1 MSANDADVSKD
12 ATRMLEDPDTSKP
25 KQRSPLEHVAEHA
38 NRVSQMCDMLEA
50 LADDLPRRTAP
61 VWREATRMC
70 NDVIPGHYH
79 DVLCLLVPIL
89 LKRTEGD
96 VDCEDLLQRL
106 RLDFEDE
113 AYRLTELND
122 LMVDAVG
129 ADAKKIGPEALGY
142 ALRGFFGALRRN
154 TSWET
159 DVLLPLAER
168 YLNSDDLEE
177 ISGQLTPFEVAK
189 PH

>member
-1 MSANDADVSKD
+1 
-12 ATRMLEDPDTSKP
+12 MLEDPETP
-25 KQRSPLEHVAEHA
+25 TTQGRSPLEHVAEHA
-38 NRVSQMCDMLEA
+38 NRVSQLCDLLEA
-50 LADDLPRRTAP
+50 LADDLPRRPVP

-70 NDVIPGHYH
+70 NDVIPGHYK
-79 DVLCLLVPIL
+79 DVLGLLVPIL

-106 RLDFEDE
+106 QLDFEDE
-113 AYRLTELND
+113 ACRLAELND

-129 ADAKKIGPEALGY
+129 DDAQKIGPEALGY

-168 YLNSDDLEE
+168 YLNAEDLAE
-177 ISGQLTPFEVAK
+177 ISEQLTPFEVARR
-189 PH
+189 H

>member
-1 MSANDADVSKD
+1 
-12 ATRMLEDPDTSKP
+12 MLEDPETP
-25 KQRSPLEHVAEHA
+25 TRQERSPLEHVAEHA
-38 NRVSQMCDMLEA
+38 NRVSQMCDLLEA
-50 LADDLPRRTAP
+50 LADDLPRRPIP

-79 DVLCLLVPIL
+79 DVVFLLVPIL
-89 LKRTEGD
+89 LRRTQGD

-106 RLDFEDE
+106 QSDFEDE
-113 AYRLTELND
+113 AYRLTELNE

-129 ADAKKIGPEALGY
+129 EDGAKIGAEALGY

-168 YLNSDDLEE
+168 YLNSEDLKE
-177 ISGQLTPFEVAK
+177 ISSQLTPFELTK

>member
-1 MSANDADVSKD
+1 MSANDSDVPKD
-12 ATRMLEDPDTSKP
+12 AALMWDDPETP
-25 KQRSPLEHVAEHA
+25 TAPERSPLEHVAAHA
-38 NRVSQMCDMLEA
+38 NRVSQMCDLLEA
-50 LADDLPRRTAP
+50 LADDLPRRPVP

-79 DVLCLLVPIL
+79 DVLSLLVPTL

-96 VDCEDLLQRL
+96 LDCEDLLQRL
-106 RLDFEDE
+106 QLDFEDE
-113 AYRLTELND
+113 ACRLAELND

-129 ADAKKIGPEALGY
+129 EDSGKIGAEALGY

-168 YLNSDDLEE
+168 YLNADDLRE
-177 ISGQLTPFEVAK
+177 ISGQLTPFEVAR